1 MKEINVLY
9 TTDSNYLKYMLVS
22 LYSLLENN
30 TNMKIV
36 VHVICDKF
44 EIEDYKRIEY
54 LISLFSNAN
63 AYFYSFG
70 EISQIVEEY
79 NIPNW
84 RGSKIAN
91 ARLFFSNYIKDV
103 DNLLYLD
110 SDTIV
115 VNSLSK
121 LSDYNG
127 TIHMAEDSMPKD
139 YWQNL
144 NKSLKK
150 YCNSGVL
157 WINVQKW
164 QEKNCDDKIR
174 YALQSNIA
182 YTYPDQDLINVALRN
197 EIQLLPLEYNL
208 FSIDSYFNPIVLKRY
223 YKIMNIEKYSFEQVV
238 RAKRN
243 PIILHSTP
251 FYYFKSPEKVIHP
264 YHKIYEEFAYKIFG
278 EKNKES
284 YLDYFN
290 SLMFQL
296 YLYSSL
302 YCPKNIKNIVKKYL
316 KR

>member
-1 MKEINVLY
+1 MKELNVLY
-9 TTDSNYLKYMLVS
+9 TTDCNYLKYMLVS

-36 VHVICDKF
+36 VHIICDKF
-44 EIEDYKRIEY
+44 EIEDYKRVEY
-54 LISLFSNAN
+54 IINLFSNAN
-63 AYFYSFG
+63 VYFYSFE
-70 EISQIVEEY
+70 EISKIIEEY

-91 ARLFFSNYIKDV
+91 ARLLFSNYIKDV

-121 LSDYNG
+121 LSDYKG
-127 TIHMAEDSMPKD
+127 TIHMVQDSMPKD

-144 NKSLKK
+144 SKSLEK

-164 QEKNCDDKIR
+164 QEKNCDEKIR
-174 YALQSNIA
+174 YALQSNFA
-182 YTYPDQDLINVALRN
+182 YTYPDQDLINIALRN
-197 EIQLLPLEYNL
+197 EIHLLPLEYNL
-208 FSIDSYFNPIVLKRY
+208 FSIDSYFNPIVLQRY
-223 YKIMNIEKYSFEQVV
+223 YKMMNIEKYSFNQVV

-251 FYYFKSPEKVIHP
+251 FYYFKSPEEIIHP
-264 YHKIYEEFAYKIFG
+264 YHKIYEEFVYKIFG
-278 EKNKES
+278 EKNKGS
-284 YLDYFN
+284 YFDYFN
-290 SLMFQL
+290 SLMFEL

-302 YCPKNIKNIVKKYL
+302 YCPKKIKKTVKKYL